1 MEEKKVLDYIVW
13 KIDSDN
19 IGEDLTKGREGND
32 GGNTSCA
39 GSSGRIFFLEA
50 CAYTYVTHD
59 ETVG

>member
-1 MEEKKVLDYIVW
+1 MDYIVW